1 MHKWV
6 KKDFWKKGASEILS
20 FIVLAPVM
28 LILFALLES
37 LVQSESLK
45 EKLEYTTYVA
55 ARAAALSE
63 SLPAAQAN
71 AEQAAKVDL
80 ASYGADY
87 DPNSLRVT
95 VYPDSSS
102 KWTKGSYFKCEV
114 SVNFRGVTSL
124 VNRKKGF
131 SLVMAVEHE
140 IPSNVQAGT
149 AQ

>member
-1 MHKWV
+1 MHKWTQ
-6 KKDFWKKGASEILS
+6 KDFWKKGASEILS

-28 LILFALLES
+28 LILFALLAS
-37 LVQSESLK
+37 IVQSESLK

-95 VYPDSSS
+95 V
-102 KWTKGSYFKCEV
+102 
-114 SVNFRGVTSL
+114 
-124 VNRKKGF
+124 
-131 SLVMAVEHE
+131 
-140 IPSNVQAGT
+140 
-149 AQ
+149 

>member
-28 LILFALLES
+28 LILFALLAS
-37 LVQSESLK
+37 IVQSESLK

-71 AEQAAKVDL
+71 AEQAAK
-80 ASYGADY
+80 
-87 DPNSLRVT
+87 
-95 VYPDSSS
+95 
-102 KWTKGSYFKCEV
+102 
-114 SVNFRGVTSL
+114 
-124 VNRKKGF
+124 
-131 SLVMAVEHE
+131 
-140 IPSNVQAGT
+140 
-149 AQ
+149 

>member
-1 MHKWV
+1 MHKWTQ
-6 KKDFWKKGASEILS
+6 KDFWKKGASEILS

-28 LILFALLES
+28 LILFALLAS
-37 LVQSESLK
+37 IVQSESLK

-87 DPNSLRVT
+87 DPTNKFMYSLMWQKKRLKCGF
-95 VYPDSSS
+95 PFLRLQS
-102 KWTKGSYFKCEV
+102 TKIY
-114 SVNFRGVTSL
+114 
-124 VNRKKGF
+124 
-131 SLVMAVEHE
+131 
-140 IPSNVQAGT
+140 
-149 AQ
+149 

>member
-1 MHKWV
+1 MDPKRFLEKRGFRNIEFYRTCSGNADSFCSFGKYCTV
-6 KKDFWKKGASEILS
+6 GKLKG
-20 FIVLAPVM
+20 
-28 LILFALLES
+28 
-37 LVQSESLK
+37 K
-45 EKLEYTTYVA
+45 T

-149 AQ
+149 AP

>member
-1 MHKWV
+1 MHKWTQ
-6 KKDFWKKGASEILS
+6 KDFWKKGASEILS

-28 LILFALLES
+28 LILFALLAS
-37 LVQSESLK
+37 IVQSESLK

-55 ARAAALSE
+55 ARAAAL
-63 SLPAAQAN
+63 
-71 AEQAAKVDL
+71 DL

-149 AQ
+149 AP

>member
-1 MHKWV
+1 MHKWTQ
-6 KKDFWKKGASEILS
+6 KDFWKKGASEILS

-28 LILFALLES
+28 LIIFALMAS
-37 LVQSESLK
+37 IVQS

-149 AQ
+149 AP